1 MVLGSSRALSVV
13 ISLEHL
19 LELQQMS
26 VCHLVLLSLLRRN
39 LAVWWVLTMKGE
51 TEAAP
56 RSCQGQSAQSLDT
69 WYSQAGDVSW

>member
-1 MVLGSSRALSVV
+1 
-13 ISLEHL
+13 
-19 LELQQMS
+19 MS
-26 VCHLVLLSLLRRN
+26 VCHLVVLSLLRRN

-56 RSCQGQSAQSLDT
+56 SSCQGQSAQSLDT